1 MVLLNYI
8 RIYLVLIKVG
18 PRLPKAF
25 YIKIR
30 ITKVNSKNSNNKSML
45 HLVFPRKH
53 RFSRNEQTRYNSYN

>member
-18 PRLPKAF
+18 SRLPKAF

-30 ITKVNSKNSNNKSML
+30 ITKVNNFLKIQAINL
-45 HLVFPRKH
+45 CFI
-53 RFSRNEQTRYNSYN
+53 